1 MSVKEAS
8 LIREE
13 INTLVEQY
21 NEIVGTAGYNIKI
34 DIILK

>member
-13 INTLVEQY
+13 INTLVEKY

-34 DIILK
+34 ETI

>member
-1 MSVKEAS
+1 MSVKQAS

-21 NEIVGTAGYNIKI
+21 NEIVGTVGYNISVV
-34 DIILK
+34 